1 MRAKRIPLK
10 FSVAVLGA
18 LIVVA
23 TAGCS
28 SEGKGGPVWTAG
40 SNSAA
45 PGSATPS
52 GSSTAPPSGG
62 STASGSPSTGST
74 ATAGATASAWK
85 TYSDAAK
92 KVSFDL
98 PSDWIAQSVAP
109 DAGSMPGA
117 LKIEVK
123 DAKGGYLA
131 TLQTGLPSASPADCN
146 PAAKRPYVV
155 VSSVPIDLPHADGDS
170 TIPPHV
176 VFRVIQGYKFFGSYG
191 ITNLVAGSDGQACQ
205 LRNLV
210 VGPAGKGNYYF
221 GDMPAV
227 HAFATDEVVAP
238 AKSFDTLDQ
247 AAKYVDQSSEFAN
260 VQRMLLSLKVNL

>member
-10 FSVAVLGA
+10 ISVAVLGA
-18 LIVVA
+18 LIVA
-23 TAGCS
+23 TAAGCS
-28 SEGKGGPVWTAG
+28 SGGGAGGPVWTAG
-40 SNSAA
+40 S
-45 PGSATPS
+45 
-52 GSSTAPPSGG
+52 STAPGTPAASGASTATPSGG
-62 STASGSPSTGST
+62 STASGNPSAGST
-74 ATAGATASAWK
+74 ATPGPTASSWK
-85 TYSDAAK
+85 TYSDTAK
-92 KVSFDL
+92 TVSFDL
-98 PSDWIAQSVAP
+98 PSDWIAQSATP

-117 LKIEVK
+117 LKIVVK

-131 TLQTGLPSASPADCN
+131 TLATGLPTASPADCS

-155 VSSVPIDLPHADGDS
+155 VNSVPIDLPHADGDS

-191 ITNLVAGSDGQACQ
+191 ITNIVAGSDGQACQ

-210 VGPAGKGNYYF
+210 MGPAGKGNYYF
-221 GDMPAV
+221 GDMPSV
-227 HAFATDEVVAP
+227 HPFATDEVVAP

-260 VQRMLLSLKVNL
+260 VQRMLLSLKINL

>member
-1 MRAKRIPLK
+1 MRAKRIPLN
-10 FSVAVLGA
+10 FSVAVVGA
-18 LIVVA
+18 LVVLSA
-23 TAGCS
+23 AGCS
-28 SEGKGGPVWTAG
+28 SESKGGAVWTAG
-40 SNSAA
+40 STSAA
-45 PGSATPS
+45 PGTTAPS
-52 GSSTAPPSGG
+52 GASTAPPSGT
-62 STASGSPSTGST
+62 SAASGSPSTGGT

-98 PSDWIAQSVAP
+98 PSDWIAQSVTP
-109 DAGSMPGA
+109 DAGSLPGA
-117 LKIEVK
+117 LKIVVK
-123 DAKGGYLA
+123 NAKGGYLA
-131 TLQTGLPSASPADCN
+131 TLHTGLPEASPADCN

-191 ITNLVAGSDGQACQ
+191 ITNMVAGTDGQACQ

-210 VGPAGKGNYYF
+210 AGPAGKGNYYF

-260 VQRMLLSLKVNL
+260 VQRMLLSLKINL